1 VIDYNKRIITVSDIL
16 REIDEDLR
24 QDKLKALWKK
34 YGIIIITIIVAPII
48 ILSAFKFYQNWE
60 TNKADKSGSLLLEAI
75 EYININDFDN
85 ASLKI
90 EDLKNISSKEY
101 AQYATVIEA
110 AIAVESNDIDQAIK
124 LYETY
129 IKNSNDSLLKGFA
142 LIRVAY
148 LKVDWVS
155 PEEIK
160 KLLSPI
166 LEEDNSL
173 YGIGLELIGYSYYKN
188 NDYDESFKQF
198 ELILNN
204 RYNSPSLL
212 NRANIMYE
220 LLVQKISI
228 ETDEKIK

>member
-1 VIDYNKRIITVSDIL
+1 MIDYNKRIITVSDIL

-34 YGIIIITIIVAPII
+34 YGILVITIIVAPII

-60 TNKADKSGSLLLEAI
+60 TNKAEKSGSLLLEAI

-85 ASLKI
+85 ALLKI

-101 AQYATVIEA
+101 VQYATVIEA

-129 IKNSNDSLLKGFA
+129 IENSNDSLLKGFA
-142 LIRVAY
+142 LIKVAY
-148 LKVDWVS
+148 LKVDSVS
-155 PEEIK
+155 SEEIK
-160 KLLSPI
+160 ELLLPI

-204 RYNSPSLL
+204 QYNSPSLL
-212 NRANIMYE
+212 SRASIMYE

-228 ETDEKIK
+228 ETDEKVK